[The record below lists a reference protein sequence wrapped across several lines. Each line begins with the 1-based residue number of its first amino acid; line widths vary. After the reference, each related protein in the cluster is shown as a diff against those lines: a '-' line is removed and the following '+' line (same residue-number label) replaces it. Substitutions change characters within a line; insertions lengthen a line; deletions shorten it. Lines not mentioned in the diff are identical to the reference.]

1 MYLSSINKNA
11 IRILMNNLLTDGIVK
26 IKTEFVRKYA
36 NHSHL
41 NEVLPLS
48 SSELLSIDK
57 NDLDMLHKF
66 AEKNSIYSNSND
78 IEILGIPCRVY
89 EGDLNQYWLD
99 SIKHDTSYV
108 PFYPTWILSAYA
120 LALTSKNLRFQE
132 VIDIGSGD
140 GRISYCA
147 KMLEI
152 QSFGIEIDENLV
164 KLQELISS
172 KTGVDFNPKNAD
184 ATTFDYSSLNL
195 VAPVF
200 FLSGLP
206 EVGEMLANGVIN
218 KIMSSSLKKSSA
230 FVFTGSHTM
239 RKFSRDNSK
248 WGWGVIIDHFGL
260 KVIKTLTLPTRWTID
275 QPLDTPYIFTIP
287 N

>member
-1 MYLSSINKNA
+1 MYLSAISKNA
-11 IRILMNNLLTDGIVK
+11 ICILMNDLLTDGIVK
-26 IKTEFVRKYA
+26 IKTEFVRKYT

-78 IEILGIPCRVY
+78 VEILGIPCRVY

-120 LALTSKNLRFQE
+120 LALTSKKLRFQE

-147 KMLEI
+147 KILDL

-164 KLQELISS
+164 KLQELISL

-195 VAPVF
+195 VAPAF

-206 EVGEMLANGVIN
+206 EVGEMLANSVIN
-218 KIMSSSLKKSSA
+218 KIISSNLKKSST
-230 FVFTGSHTM
+230 FVLTGSHTM
-239 RKFSRDNSK
+239 RKFSKDNSK
-248 WGWGVIIDHFGL
+248 WGWDVTIDHFGL
-260 KVIKTLTLPTRWTID
+260 KVIETLTLPTRWSID

>member
-1 MYLSSINKNA
+1 
-11 IRILMNNLLTDGIVK
+11 MNELLTGGIVK
-26 IKTEFVRKYA
+26 IKTEFVRKFA
-36 NHSHL
+36 NQSHL

-78 IEILGIPCRVY
+78 VEILGIPCRVY

-120 LALTSKNLRFQE
+120 LVLTSKNLRFQE

-147 KMLEI
+147 KILDI

-172 KTGVDFNPKNAD
+172 KTGVDFSSKNAD
-184 ATTFDYSSLNL
+184 ATTFDYSTLNL
-195 VAPVF
+195 VAPAF

-206 EVGEMLANGVIN
+206 EVGEMLANSIIS

-230 FVFTGSHTM
+230 FVFTGGHTM
-239 RKFSRDNSK
+239 RKFSKDNSNG
-248 WGWGVIIDHFGL
+248 GWDVTIDHFGL
-260 KVIKTLTLPTRWTID
+260 KVIETLTLPTRWTID

>member
-1 MYLSSINKNA
+1 MYLSTICKNA
-11 IRILMNNLLTDGIVK
+11 NRIPMTDLLTKGIVQ
-26 IKTEFVRKYA
+26 IKTEFVRKYDIQ
-36 NHSHL
+36 SHL

-57 NDLDMLHKF
+57 IDLEMLHKF
-66 AEKNSIYSNSND
+66 AEKNSLYYNSND

-89 EGDLNQYWLD
+89 EGDLNQFWLD
-99 SIKHDTSYV
+99 SIKHDTSYT

-120 LALTSKNLRFQE
+120 LALTSKNLGFQQ

-147 KMLEI
+147 KILDI
-152 QSFGIEIDENLV
+152 KSYGIEIDENLV
-164 KLQELISS
+164 KLQEMISS
-172 KTGVDFNPKNAD
+172 KTGVNFNPKNAD

-195 VAPVF
+195 TSPVF

-206 EVGEMLANGVIN
+206 EVGEMLANNVIS
-218 KIMSSSLKKSSA
+218 KIMSSSLKKTSA
-230 FVFTGSHTM
+230 FVFAGSHTM
-239 RKFSRDNSK
+239 RKFSKDNSK
-248 WGWGVIIDHFGL
+248 WGWGVTIDHFGL
-260 KVIKTLTLPTRWTID
+260 KVIETVTLPTRWTVD
-275 QPLDTPYIFTIP
+275 QPLDTPYIFTMP

>member
-1 MYLSSINKNA
+1 MYLSPINKNA
-11 IRILMNNLLTDGIVK
+11 IYTLMNNLLTDGIVK

-120 LALTSKNLRFQE
+120 LVLTSKNLRFQE

-147 KMLEI
+147 KILDI

-172 KTGVDFNPKNAD
+172 KTGVDFSSKNAD
-184 ATTFDYSSLNL
+184 ATTFDYSTLNL
-195 VAPVF
+195 VAPAF

-206 EVGEMLANGVIN
+206 EVGEMLANSIIS

-230 FVFTGSHTM
+230 FVFTGGHTM
-239 RKFSRDNSK
+239 RKFSKDNSNG
-248 WGWGVIIDHFGL
+248 GWDVTIDHFGL
-260 KVIKTLTLPTRWTID
+260 KVIETLTLPTRWTID